1 MGKRISIRADLSA
14 EELERRYRQA
24 QDPVARS
31 QWQIVWLLARGQ
43 RSEQVEETTGDSLTW
58 VYTVARRDNADGENG
73 IGDGRHRNPGGA
85 RVLTEEQQAELDRAL
100 EGAAPDGGKWT
111 AAKVAAWIEART
123 GRRVGVQTGW
133 RYLRRLDWRRY
144 RPRPQH
150 AKADTAAQAAFQKGG
165 STSR

>member
-43 RSEQVEETTGDSLTW
+43 HSEQVGEATGYSLTW
-58 VYTVARRDNADGENG
+58 VYTVARRFNADGGQG
-73 IGDGRHRNPGGA
+73 IGDGRHGNPGGP
-85 RVLTEEQQAELDRAL
+85 RVLSEEQQAELDRAL

-111 AAKVAAWIEART
+111 AEKVAAWIAERT

-133 RYLRRLDWRRY
+133 RYLRRLDRRRY
-144 RPRPQH
+144 RPRPRH
-150 AKADTAAQAAFQKGG
+150 VKADPEAQAAFKQ
-165 STSR
+165 TR

>member
-1 MGKRISIRADLSA
+1 LSA

-43 RSEQVEETTGDSLTW
+43 RSEQVEESTGYSLTW
-58 VYTVARRDNADGENG
+58 VYTVARRYNADGENG
-73 IGDGRHRNPGGA
+73 IGDGRHGNPGGT
-85 RVLTEEQQAELDRAL
+85 RLLREEQEAELDRAL

-111 AAKVAAWIEART
+111 AAKVAAWIAQCT
-123 GRRVGVQTGW
+123 GRTVGVHTGW
-133 RYLRRLDWRRY
+133 RYLRRLAWRRY

-150 AKADTAAQAAFQKGG
+150 AKADMAAQAAFQQ
-165 STSR
+165 TR

>member
-14 EELERRYRQA
+14 EDLERRYRQA

-43 RSEQVEETTGDSLTW
+43 HSEQVGEATGYSLTW
-58 VYTVARRDNADGENG
+58 VYTVARRSNADGEKG
-73 IGDGRHRNPGGA
+73 IGDGRHGNPGGA
-85 RVLTEEQQAELDRAL
+85 RVLSEEQQAELDRAL

-111 AAKVAAWIEART
+111 AAKVATWIAQRT
-123 GRRVGVQTGW
+123 GRTVGVQTGW
-133 RYLRRLDWRRY
+133 RYLRRLAWRRY

-150 AKADTAAQAAFQKGG
+150 AKADQEAQVAFKQ
-165 STSR
+165 TR